1 MERLFYLPTLLT
13 ITIIICSPILTRSE
27 LQIPLEIGE
36 TNEQLEEDINSLFA
50 IIKMLINHLGFY
62 SIMPYTGN
70 IHLRPS
76 LEQRLMER
84 FEVPIY
90 KIVSHQET
98 VNNQYKMADNLV
110 IVLFTGLDDPI
121 LKAVNDTELSKGRHH
136 CCFLYVPRNKEKRG
150 LTMDEMEK
158 FFSWCSELKTD
169 RVMLLF
175 RGNSEFESWTYY
187 NVTNL
192 IVTKIPRSSYPQFL
206 RSQGFRF
213 SVKVFNDPPL
223 IFWYNSTEQADV
235 VNDRN
240 ISLSGTIGNLMVEFM
255 RYTNASMD
263 ILLTEEKVNSNYDLF
278 QADQR
283 VDLVANL
290 VVNDS
295 LLFSPVMMNTQTC
308 LVVPVRRTIP
318 SGTYFWKV
326 LNPNIFLL
334 AMPTWLSV
342 FAIKYIAHHRRSLV
356 DTIFSTFRFNLGVP
370 LPGGQ
375 LERLPLADK
384 IIEVYALMFMMIL
397 ISACGSLLSSAL
409 TTGLYYPPI
418 TDVESMRA
426 SGLRIITDDPTM
438 FQAFKD
444 NNMPSS
450 LTDLVDIVDSQTL
463 RRNFHKLNDSV
474 VFVTQTPN
482 WQGVQMYLEHL
493 KTKRIVIT
501 GPKLCSNVRQLRLPV
516 SLKSP
521 LRFTFH
527 EYFHRIFESGL
538 EQKWQSMS
546 FKKFREVYGI
556 TKLPTDKDNEWRPL
570 SMSYCGIY
578 FIVYIFGILLSILVF
593 IIEILYKRYRG

>member
-1 MERLFYLPTLLT
+1 
-13 ITIIICSPILTRSE
+13 
-27 LQIPLEIGE
+27 
-36 TNEQLEEDINSLFA
+36 
-50 IIKMLINHLGFY
+50 
-62 SIMPYTGN
+62 MPYTGN

-318 SGTYFWKV
+318 ICNKIHRS
-326 LNPNIFLL
+326 
-334 AMPTWLSV
+334 SSS
-342 FAIKYIAHHRRSLV
+342 IAG

-426 SGLRIITDDPTM
+426 SGLRIITEDPTM

-450 LTDLVDIVDSQTL
+450 LTDLVDIVDSQTF
-463 RRNFHKLNDSV
+463 RRNFLKLNDSV
-474 VFVTQTPN
+474 VFVTQTPK
-482 WQGVQMYLEHL
+482 WKAVQMYLERL

-570 SMSYCGIY
+570 SMSYCGFISLYTFSVY
-578 FIVYIFGILLSILVF
+578 F
-593 IIEILYKRYRG
+593 